1 MLLRTTLKTPVGALS
16 LISREHILIA
26 AGFTSQDELLSSIS
40 NQDRQL
46 ESKKVNQIPIIS
58 DLVSDYFDGDLRA
71 LDGIKVDQEGEKFS
85 QSAWRVMRKISPGKT
100 LTYADLAK
108 RAGSEDAVRAAGSAC
123 ARNLIALVVPCHRI
137 VKTGGA
143 LGNYAYGLKYMSSL
157 LHRRVRG
164 EVHHFVGSG
173 RRRATNLSPA
183 TSVPHSVRRAAALR
197 AVLLTFGAFALRVMH
212 FVCLQ

>member
-1 MLLRTTLKTPVGALS
+1 LQVLLRTTLKTPVGALS

-26 AGFTSQDELLSSIS
+26 AGFTSQDRLLASIS
-40 NQDRQL
+40 KQERQL

-85 QSAWRVMRKISPGKT
+85 QSAWRVMRKVSPGKT
-100 LTYADLAK
+100 ISYAELAK
-108 RAGSEDAVRAAGSAC
+108 RAGSDDAVRAAGSAC

-143 LGNYAYGLKYMSSL
+143 LGNYAYGLRYKEWL
-157 LHRRVRG
+157 LKHEG
-164 EVHHFVGSG
+164 
-173 RRRATNLSPA
+173 
-183 TSVPHSVRRAAALR
+183 AL
-197 AVLLTFGAFALRVMH
+197 
-212 FVCLQ
+212 

>member
-26 AGFTSQDELLSSIS
+26 AGFTSQDKLLASIS
-40 NQDRQL
+40 KQERQL

-71 LDGIKVDQEGEKFS
+71 LDGIKVDQQGEKFS
-85 QSAWRVMRKISPGKT
+85 QSAWRVMRKVSPGKT
-100 LTYADLAK
+100 ISYADLAK
-108 RAGSEDAVRAAGSAC
+108 RAGSDDAVRAAGSAC

-143 LGNYAYGLKYMSSL
+143 LGNYAYGLRYKEWL
-157 LHRRVRG
+157 LKHEG
-164 EVHHFVGSG
+164 
-173 RRRATNLSPA
+173 
-183 TSVPHSVRRAAALR
+183 AL
-197 AVLLTFGAFALRVMH
+197 
-212 FVCLQ
+212 